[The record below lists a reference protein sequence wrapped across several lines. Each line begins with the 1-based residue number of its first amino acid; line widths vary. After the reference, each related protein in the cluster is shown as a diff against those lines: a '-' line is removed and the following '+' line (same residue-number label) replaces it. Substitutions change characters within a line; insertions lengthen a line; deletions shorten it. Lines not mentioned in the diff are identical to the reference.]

1 MLGKRR
7 CAAQPAGVKRQSEG
21 DVVPD
26 LGDGCPTSAW
36 WLSQVSKWW
45 RAWRSTQHFQRSPSQ
60 DLQLLGRPADP
71 LCGPSASVLTLLCA
85 ILEQAASPGGLCELS
100 HEWRG
105 ESLTSCSICF
115 LLQDYIFYL
124 EPDKLESGKGKCSY
138 DPKVDTVSA
147 LISESCVSLVP
158 VLPALGRGNVQVGW
172 SSCSHQQQG
181 SCSATPACSSW
192 PGTWPSRGGGCGYR
206 PVPTSR
212 TLWNGPTQWL
222 CVVWW
227 LPARSGAGS

>member
-1 MLGKRR
+1 MKRHL
-7 CAAQPAGVKRQSEG
+7 EG

-45 RAWRSTQHFQRSPSQ
+45 RAWRSSQRFQRSPSQ
-60 DLQLLGRPADP
+60 DLQLLRRPADP
-71 LCGPSASVLTLLCA
+71 LCGPSTSVLTLLCA
-85 ILEQAASPGGLCELS
+85 ILEQAASPGGLWELS
-100 HEWRG
+100 HKWRG

-172 SSCSHQQQG
+172 RAAPTSSRVPALPPLPAPAGQALGPAEVEVVVTDQCQPPEPSGMVPG
-181 SCSATPACSSW
+181 SGSGLS
-192 PGTWPSRGGGCGYR
+192 GGYR
-206 PVPTSR
+206 PGLGLAVEEGG
-212 TLWNGPTQWL
+212 WMG
-222 CVVWW
+222 
-227 LPARSGAGS
+227 